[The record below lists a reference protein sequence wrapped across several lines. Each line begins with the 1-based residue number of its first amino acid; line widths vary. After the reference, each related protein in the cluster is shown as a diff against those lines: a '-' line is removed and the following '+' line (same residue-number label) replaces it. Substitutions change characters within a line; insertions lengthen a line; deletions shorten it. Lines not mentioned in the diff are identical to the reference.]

1 MATSNFD
8 KIKEL
13 MQGYWR
19 SAILF
24 TAVHYKV
31 FEWLGT
37 KGMGAGILAR
47 KARVSERGAATLL
60 DALAVI
66 GLVSKKK
73 GRYYNTAISKQFLMP
88 EAKNYL
94 GDSIKHYKNLWKLWG
109 NLDEAVATGRGAT
122 PPKGHGSAAQTESFI
137 LAMENTARRRASQVL
152 KIVGSAG
159 VSKMLDVGGGPA
171 TYSIAFAK
179 KSRKLQATVIDQH
192 VPLKVARQ
200 FVKEAELH
208 NRITL
213 QEGDYFAIEFGTGYD
228 LVLLSNVLHSMSPGR
243 ARLMINKSYGALVP
257 GGRVVIH
264 DFLPN
269 EERTGPDWPILFAVN
284 MLVATESG
292 STYTYGE
299 LSAWLRSGG
308 FSEIK
313 KVKVEDAGST
323 VVIAK
328 KPRRRAS
335 SGKTAGR
342 GQAPKS
348 GVKSAAG
355 RIAAKKGRGEGR
367 RGPR

>member
-1 MATSNFD
+1 MASSSFE
-8 KIKEL
+8 KIREL
-13 MQGYWR
+13 MQGYWQ

-31 FEWLGT
+31 FEWLGS

-73 GRYYNTAISKQFLMP
+73 GRYFNTALSNQFLIP
-88 EAKNYL
+88 GSKSYL
-94 GDSIKHYKNLWKLWG
+94 GDSIKHYKNLWRLWG

-122 PPKGHGSAAQTESFI
+122 PPRGHGSAAQTENFI

-152 KIVGSAG
+152 KLVGAAG

-171 TYSIAFAK
+171 TYSIVFAK
-179 KSRKLQATVIDQH
+179 KNRKLHATVIDQH
-192 VPLKVARQ
+192 VPLKIARQ
-200 FVKEAELH
+200 FVKEAELQ

-228 LVLLSNVLHSMSPGR
+228 LVLLSNILHSMSPGR
-243 ARLMINKSYGALVP
+243 ARLMINKSYGALAP
-257 GGRVVIH
+257 GGRIVIH

-292 STYTYGE
+292 GTYTYGE
-299 LSAWLRSGG
+299 IGAWLRSGG
-308 FSEIK
+308 FGEIK
-313 KVKVEDAGST
+313 KMKVEDAGST

-328 KPRRRAS
+328 KPRRRAAA
-335 SGKTAGR
+335 GKGAGK
-342 GQAPKS
+342 GTTPKG
-348 GVKSAAG
+348 GVRSAAD
-355 RIAAKKGRGEGR
+355 RIAAKRSKKR
-367 RGPR
+367 P

>member
-8 KIKEL
+8 RIKEL

-24 TAVHYKV
+24 TAVHYRV

-37 KGMGAGILAR
+37 KGMGSGILAR

-73 GRYYNTAISKQFLMP
+73 GRYYNTALSKQFLVP
-88 EAKNYL
+88 GAKNYL
-94 GDSIKHYKNLWKLWG
+94 GDSIKHYKNLWGLWG

-122 PPKGHGSAAQTESFI
+122 APSGHGSPAQTENFI
-137 LAMENTARRRASQVL
+137 LAMENTARRRATQVL
-152 KIVGSAG
+152 KIVGVAG
-159 VSKMLDVGGGPA
+159 VNKMLDIGGGPA
-171 TYSIAFAK
+171 TYSIVFAK
-179 KSRKLQATVIDQH
+179 KNPKLHATVIDQH
-192 VPLKVARQ
+192 VPLKIARQ
-200 FVKEAELH
+200 FVKEAEVH
-208 NRITL
+208 SRITL
-213 QEGDYFAIEFGTGYD
+213 QEGDYFAVEFGTGYD

-243 ARLMINKSYGALVP
+243 ARLMINKSYGALAP
-257 GGRVVIH
+257 GGRIVIH

-284 MLVATESG
+284 MLVSTESG

-299 LSAWLRSGG
+299 IGAWLRSGG
-308 FSEIK
+308 FSDIK

-328 KPRRRAS
+328 KPRRRA
-335 SGKTAGR
+335 TAGR
-342 GQAPKS
+342 RTDKGSAPKS
-348 GVKSAAG
+348 GLKSAAG
-355 RIAAKKGRGEGR
+355 RIAAKKGRGR
-367 RGPR
+367 H